1 MSNENGQK
9 PPPSILV
16 GRFKALLKQREDDPR
31 LRNSQPS
38 TEEIVQI
45 YEALLGELTSNVKPI
60 ITDLT
65 IIAEQHREHARGI
78 AYAICARILEVFI
91 FSFLPSCKPQ
101 HHCSDQK
108 LSLFQ
113 FSLLQLL
120 SIFSFAFCL
129 FIFNF
134 TSLCLLRR
142 VDRRKFQFFVF
153 ISFA

>member
-1 MSNENGQK
+1 LRFVSKITQFIIRFSETKISNPNRRFHSPPNVQFSPKFKTLALTIIFSIDFHHNMSNEIGQK

-45 YEALLGELTSNVKPI
+45 YELLLSELTCNVKPI

-65 IIAEQHREHARGI
+65 IIAEQHREHAKGI

-91 FSFLPSCKPQ
+91 FPFCKTQ
-101 HHCSDQK
+101 HHCSY
-108 LSLFQ
+108 
-113 FSLLQLL
+113 
-120 SIFSFAFCL
+120 
-129 FIFNF
+129 
-134 TSLCLLRR
+134 
-142 VDRRKFQFFVF
+142 
-153 ISFA
+153 